1 MPLTEFQR
9 GILCLLAKNR
19 NPDSYVAGG
28 IVLNQTEETPRF
40 SKDIDVF
47 HDAEAWVAA
56 SATADATTLNA
67 NGFTVRWILEERA
80 YFRANVSKGP
90 ESVKMEWVRDSAF
103 RFFPTEPDPELGFRL
118 NIWDAAINKVLALI
132 SRSEIRD
139 YLDVLHLHANKL
151 SLGALCWAAAGKD
164 PGWTP
169 ELILNEATRTA
180 RYTEADLKRLPL
192 AHAVTLPQLKQ
203 RWLAAIG
210 SARELIQK
218 LPPKDIG
225 CLYLDAKGQPITPET
240 TAPDFERVHRH
251 FGSLKGAWP
260 EFLQPDPS
268 KILDQFRS
276 RSRGPAVEPERDP
289 GCER

>member
-28 IVLNQTEETPRF
+28 IVLNQTKETPRF

-47 HDAEAWVAA
+47 HDAEALVAA
-56 SATADATTLNA
+56 SATADTTTLKA
-67 NGFTVRWILEERA
+67 NGFDVHWIIQEPS
-80 YFRANVSKGP
+80 YFRADVSKDRQ
-90 ESVKMEWVRDSAF
+90 SVKMEWVRDSAF

-118 NIWDAAINKVLALI
+118 NIWDAAVNKVLALI

-139 YLDVLHLHANKL
+139 YMDVLHLQKTTL

-169 ELILNEATRTA
+169 ELILNEAVRTTRFTQ
-180 RYTEADLKRLPL
+180 ADLDTVLL
-192 AHAVTLPQLKQ
+192 AQAVTLPQLKQ
-203 RWLAAIG
+203 QWLAAVG
-210 SARELIQK
+210 SARELFQK
-218 LPPKDIG
+218 LPPKDMG
-225 CLYLDAKGQPITPET
+225 CLYLDAKGQPFTPKPA
-240 TAPDFERVHRH
+240 APDFARVHRH

-260 EFLQPDPS
+260 KFL
-268 KILDQFRS
+268 
-276 RSRGPAVEPERDP
+276 
-289 GCER
+289 